1 MTLKE
6 KLELLWK
13 YLLLAVIV
21 FGLVQIGNNRKSR
34 MWSHDF
40 SGHPGSKMMWFGD
53 EDHDF
58 GDMDVDVEIEKL
70 IDGDSTITVIING
83 ETMTLDDMKK
93 LEKPDRNVYIKKMRH
108 HRGDKDRKVKIIK
121 KKMIDKD

>member
-40 SGHPGSKMMWFGD
+40 SGQHGSKMMWFGD

-58 GDMDVDVEIEKL
+58 GDIDIDVEIEEL
-70 IDGDSTITVIING
+70 MDGDSSITVIING
-83 ETMTLDDMKK
+83 ETMNLDDLKK
-93 LEKPDRNVYIKKMRH
+93 LDRNVYIKKMRH
-108 HRGDKDRKVKIIK
+108 HSGDKDRKVKIIK